1 MNAQVKF
8 TQGYFRAGLDG
19 DELVMEP
26 YCQCG
31 EPLEQDYH
39 CSACEREVRCLEFRC
54 ADARALVRVQE
65 LMQSN
70 SSFKGFKAVI
80 EEPAQ

>member
-1 MNAQVKF
+1 MSTQVKF
-8 TQGYFRAGLDG
+8 TQGYFRAALDG

-26 YCQCG
+26 YCACG

-39 CSACEREVRCLEFRC
+39 CTACDREVRCLEFRC
-54 ADARALVRVQE
+54 ADGAVLTRVLQ
-65 LMQSN
+65 LMQTN
-70 SSFKGFKAVI
+70 GSFKSFKAVI